1 MAIAEVDIGHAR
13 APPCPRIGIHVA
25 AVSILAVSL
34 VERQARAST
43 ASWLLKRIAGIAI
56 AIADADSISVQ
67 R

>member
-1 MAIAEVDIGHAR
+1 MTIADIDIGHAR
-13 APPCPRIGIHVA
+13 APSCARIGIDVA
-25 AVSILAVSL
+25 AISILAVSL